1 MELTLNLVW
10 ALLAIAILSLWPR
23 FAPRNGADRR
33 TQFVALAV
41 LILVLFPVI
50 SVTDDLMATQNP
62 AEADSCLRRDFV
74 VHSAHTVF
82 PVAATLPHPAF
93 AQLSV
98 GVSQVGAPTAVTA
111 YVLHHPGLS
120 AIENRPPPAA

>member
-10 ALLAIAILSLWPR
+10 ALLAIAILWLWPR
-23 FAPRNGADRR
+23 FAPRHGTDRR

-50 SVTDDLMATQNP
+50 SVTDDLLATQNP
-62 AEADSCLRRDFV
+62 AEADSCLRRNYV
-74 VHSAHTVF
+74 VQSAHTII
-82 PVAATLPHPAF
+82 PVAATLPQPVF
-93 AQLSV
+93 AQLSF
-98 GVSQVGAPTAVTA
+98 GFFHIAAPTLLTA
-111 YVLHHPGLS
+111 FVVDHPGLT